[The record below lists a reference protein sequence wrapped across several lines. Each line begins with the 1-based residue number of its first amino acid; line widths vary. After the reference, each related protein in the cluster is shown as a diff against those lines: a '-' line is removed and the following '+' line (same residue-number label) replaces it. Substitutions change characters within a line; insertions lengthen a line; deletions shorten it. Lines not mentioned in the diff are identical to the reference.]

1 MAILNNDKIVIGI
14 DNEVVELT
22 GDDLTIFKADQLLRQ
37 ESIKTETEN
46 NLAKKQAIL
55 DRLGITLEEAQV
67 LGL

>member
-1 MAILNNDKIVIGI
+1 MATLNNDKIVIGI

-22 GDDLTIFKADQLLRQ
+22 GEDLTTFKADQLLRQ

-55 DRLGITLEEAQV
+55 DRLGITFEEAQV